1 METGVPCPLP
11 EHPVLAQAAAALNA
25 GGWWGMIADRDSRL
39 AFASDDL
46 RLTFGGQL
54 EMVPVALGA
63 HFFGE
68 EPLRLSEGYRAGANT
83 LETYRVFFRQ
93 LGAWI
98 LHDTPGGRAE
108 LATLVAPALRDLVDE
123 LDEDVPGSVMHI
135 DATGTLFRGQSV
147 DVPIIAVRLFNED
160 GGRAGVLT
168 LHKPAPPMTVLAA
181 LGGYG
186 DMRHLSRMQ
195 SVLRPGRRPAAILFA
210 DLERST
216 PLARRM
222 STAAY
227 FDLGRRLTAAV
238 DACVVEHG
246 GLLGRHVGDG
256 TVAFFLAETI
266 GSESAAARACV
277 EAARALPAAAARIAE
292 RCGLAP
298 EDLVLRFGLHWGAT
312 LYVGQILTAGRAEV
326 TALGDEV
333 NECARVE
340 ACAVGGLALASKQL
354 LERLDG
360 DDAQALGID
369 PDRLGYTLLADLPGA
384 TEKARRDA
392 PAIAVAAV

>member
-1 METGVPCPLP
+1 M
-11 EHPVLAQAAAALNA
+11 LAEAAAALNA
-25 GGWWGMIADRDSRL
+25 TGWWGMVADRDWRL
-39 AFASDDL
+39 VFVSDDL
-46 RLTFGGQL
+46 RLTFGGQI
-54 EMVPVALGA
+54 EMVPVALGT

-68 EPLRLSEGYRAGANT
+68 DALRLSQDYRAGANT
-83 LETYRVFFRQ
+83 PETYRVLFRQ
-93 LGAWI
+93 LGGWV
-98 LHDTPGGRAE
+98 LQDTPGGRAE
-108 LATLVAPALRDLVDE
+108 LAALVAPALRELVDE
-123 LDEDVPGSVMHI
+123 LAGDVPRSVMSI
-135 DATGTLFRGQSV
+135 DAIGTLIRGKTV
-147 DVPIIAVRLFNED
+147 EVPIVAVRLFDKD
-160 GGRAGVLT
+160 GSRAGVLT

-195 SVLRPGRRPAAILFA
+195 SVLRPGRRPGAILFA
-210 DLERST
+210 DLEAST

-238 DACVVEHG
+238 DAQVVDHG

-256 TVAFFLAETI
+256 TVAFFLAESI
-266 GSESAAARACV
+266 GSESAAARACI
-277 EAARALPAAAARIAE
+277 EAARGLPTAAARVAE
-292 RCGLAP
+292 RCGLAA

-340 ACAVGGLALASKQL
+340 ACAAGGLALASKQL

-360 DDAQALGID
+360 PAAQALGL
-369 PDRLGYTLLADLPGA
+369 DRDRISYTLLADLRGA

-392 PAIAVAAV
+392 PAIAVAAL